1 MQRLLVKNRKGFTL
15 IELISVLVIFG
26 ILTAM
31 AVPKYFSLQENAKKK
46 TAYSALAE
54 GKTRVMLY
62 GAQRFLN
69 TSSWPS
75 GTEYTGTSLEGDA
88 GDFMLSF
95 SYSSPRFTIT
105 ATGKASTSAVNAT
118 AVGTMKRPGL

>member
-1 MQRLLVKNRKGFTL
+1 MHGILVKNQKGFTL
-15 IELISVLVIFG
+15 IEIISVLVIFG

-31 AVPKYFSLQENAKKK
+31 AVPKYFSLQDNAKKK

-62 GAQRFLN
+62 GARGFLN

-75 GTEYTGTSLEGDA
+75 GTEYTGTALGDA
-88 GDFMLSF
+88 GDFTLSF

-105 ATGKASTSAVNAT
+105 ATGKSSTSVVNEAPRL
-118 AVGTMKRPGL
+118 VSKP